1 MVVLAVLATFLIFIV
16 IDYLRHRGEVAVVAP
31 EPRAAAIPAF
41 DASLVGG
48 YVLRPELTYHPGHTW
63 VMDEGRNLA
72 RVGLDDFA
80 VRLLGK
86 LECIRLPQLNRWIR
100 QGQKIVTLTREG
112 KTVEMLSPIEGEI
125 IAINREAVENPELIR
140 HDPYGKGWL
149 LAVKAPQIETNLK
162 NLLTGRLA
170 VRWMQEAAER
180 LRGLVPQLA
189 GAVAQDGGLP
199 VSDVLAHLDGQSWS
213 EVTKEFFLS

>member
-1 MVVLAVLATFLIFIV
+1 MVVLLVLAMFLIFIL
-16 IDYLRHRGEVAVVAP
+16 IDYLRHRGQVAVIAP
-31 EPRAAAIPAF
+31 EPRPVAVPAI

-48 YVLRPELTYHPGHTW
+48 YVLRPELAYHPGHTW
-63 VMDEGRNLA
+63 VVDEGRNVA
-72 RVGLDDFA
+72 RMGLDEFA

-86 LECIRLPQLNRWIR
+86 VESIRLPQLNRWIR
-100 QGQKIVTLTREG
+100 QGQKILALTREG
-112 KTVEMLSPIEGEI
+112 ETVEMLSPIEGEV
-125 IAINREAVENPELIR
+125 IAINREAIENPDVIR
-140 HDPYGKGWL
+140 RDPYGKGWL

-170 VRWMQEAAER
+170 VRWMEEAAER
-180 LRGLVPQLA
+180 LRGMVPQLA

-199 VSDVLAHLDGQSWS
+199 VSDVIAHLDGQSWS

>member
-1 MVVLAVLATFLIFIV
+1 MVVLLLLATFLIFIV
-16 IDYLRHRGEVAVVAP
+16 IDYLRHRGEVAVIAP
-31 EPRAAAIPAF
+31 EPRPVAVPAF

-48 YVLRPELTYHPGHTW
+48 YVLRPELAYHPGHTW
-63 VMDEGRNLA
+63 VMDEGRNVA
-72 RVGLDDFA
+72 RIGLDEFA

-86 LECIRLPQLNRWIR
+86 VESLRLPQLNRWIR
-100 QGQKIVTLTREG
+100 QGQKIVALTRGGE
-112 KTVEMLSPIEGEI
+112 TVEMLSPIEGEI
-125 IAINREAVENPELIR
+125 IAINREAIENPDVVR

-149 LAVKAPQIETNLK
+149 LAVKAPQIETNWK

-170 VRWMQEAAER
+170 VRWMEEAAER

-199 VSDVLAHLDGQSWS
+199 VSDVTAHLDGRRWS